1 MNEDLND
8 TTRKF
13 PRTMREAFP
22 EDDSPIE
29 HYANPNAMNWV
40 FAVVYVFAV
49 VVMLLDFFVWR
60 P

>member
-1 MNEDLND
+1 
-8 TTRKF
+8 
-13 PRTMREAFP
+13 MREAFP
-22 EDDSPIE
+22 QDDSPIE